1 MYDKGKIFTGLAL
14 FALLFLSP
22 LLVDMVTGGSILEP
36 DLEPARQMAREMGTT
51 GCIEDTA
58 YMKANH
64 MDMLNQWR
72 NLVVREGFRE
82 YTSAKDGKTYEIS
95 LSNTCLKCHSN
106 YQNFCNR
113 CHTYNEV
120 VPFCWDC
127 HLTHTEE
134 FK

>member
-1 MYDKGKIFTGLAL
+1 MYDKGKVLAGLAV

-22 LLVDMVTGGSILEP
+22 VLVDMVTAPTLEQP
-36 DLEPARQMAREMGTT
+36 DLEPAKQLARQMGVT

-64 MDMLNQWR
+64 MDLLNQWR
-72 NLVVREGFRE
+72 NLVVREGYRE
-82 YTSAKDGKTYEIS
+82 YTAQKDGHTYEMS
-95 LSNTCLKCHSN
+95 LTNTCLKCHSN
-106 YQNFCNR
+106 YQDFCNR
-113 CHTYNEV
+113 CHTYQEV
-120 VPFCWDC
+120 RPFCWDC